1 MSIILQLQTNHAA
14 GGDDAV
20 PSTSL
25 PFPLSWLKLG
35 DIDAPGE
42 AGSDGLDAL
51 PPSAEPASCHAG
63 IEGLG
68 GMIGV
73 EMPEGVTGP
82 RLSNNAFSDLSSCCS
97 SASD

>member
-1 MSIILQLQTNHAA
+1 M
-14 GGDDAV
+14 
-20 PSTSL
+20 
-25 PFPLSWLKLG
+25 
-35 DIDAPGE
+35 DAPGE

-73 EMPEGVTGP
+73 ETPDGVTGP
-82 RLSNNAFSDLSSCCS
+82 RLSNNAFNDLSSCCS
-97 SASD
+97 SASDWE